1 MDTIIEFFK
10 FLVNRKK
17 YWLIPLMVI
26 MFAFASLIFFTQG
39 TVVAPLIYTI
49 F

>member
-26 MFAFASLIFFTQG
+26 MFMFASLIFITQG